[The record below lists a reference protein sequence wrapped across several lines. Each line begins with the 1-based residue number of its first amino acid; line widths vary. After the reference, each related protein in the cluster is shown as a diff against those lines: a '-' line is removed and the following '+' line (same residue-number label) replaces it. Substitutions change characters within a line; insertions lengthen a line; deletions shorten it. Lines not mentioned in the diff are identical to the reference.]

1 MGPAL
6 PPTKIFLLNHPWVSP
21 KWAAGSP
28 LGLSLAFYTGMKA
41 YSADVRRLGLVMVC
55 PASLHTSAPDIRSV
69 TAPTKMHDQMA
80 NVTDYA
86 VHDLKVGL

>member
-1 MGPAL
+1 
-6 PPTKIFLLNHPWVSP
+6 
-21 KWAAGSP
+21 
-28 LGLSLAFYTGMKA
+28 
-41 YSADVRRLGLVMVC
+41 MVC
-55 PASLHTSAPDIRSV
+55 PASLHTSTPDIRSV